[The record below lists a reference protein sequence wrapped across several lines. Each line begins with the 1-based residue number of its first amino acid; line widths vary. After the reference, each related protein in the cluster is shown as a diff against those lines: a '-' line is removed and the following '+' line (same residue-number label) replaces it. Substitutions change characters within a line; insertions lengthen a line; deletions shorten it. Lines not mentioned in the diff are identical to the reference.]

1 MRGYTCVCCSG
12 YGTSCFSRDC
22 MRNGGVC
29 IHQKQQ
35 AQYTGVVGKMQYYVH
50 RYAGLA
56 ILCQA
61 VRAIDPAPVWGK

>member
-1 MRGYTCVCCSG
+1 
-12 YGTSCFSRDC
+12 